1 MAALER
7 GTDGREGWI
16 GQLLYQCAACL
27 WLLSYS
33 GGVKEK
39 LVKME
44 LVAVLVQT
52 LKATSKEKVIR
63 MTLAILV
70 NLIETGD
77 MKSLLSVCGGQR
89 ILDTMKVAPPCCL
102 PPCAS
107 LLLSLSQACQCRLD

>member
-33 GGVKEK
+33 AGVKEK

-52 LKATSKEKVIR
+52 LKGTSKEKVIR

-89 ILDTMKVAPPCCL
+89 ILDTMKVAPARCHPL
-102 PPCAS
+102 CAS
-107 LLLSLSQACQCRLD
+107 LVL